1 MLHEF
6 LTANRAAL
14 IERCR
19 IKVAQRPTPKASKA
33 ELEHGI
39 PHFLDQIIKTLQVEQ
54 TSDPMASR
62 RISGPAGGGKPFF
75 SEIGETATQHGRELL
90 QHGFTIDQVVH
101 DYGDLCQ
108 AIMDLASERGE
119 PFHIEEFGTL
129 NRCLDNAI
137 ADAVTEF
144 TLQHDTFVAEEAV
157 QAMNERLAFLAH
169 ELRNLIQT
177 ATLAFTAVKSG
188 KVALTGAT
196 GSLLEHSLIAM
207 HGLVNHSLAEAR
219 VTAGMPA
226 RFERISLVDF
236 IRQVKLSATLE
247 AQIRG
252 CSFTASDV
260 DPTLAVDA
268 DRDLLLSAV
277 GNLLQNAFK
286 FTGDHTQVSVHAYAA
301 ANRILIDIEDHC
313 GGLPSGYAEKMFN
326 PFTQGG
332 PDKSGLG
339 IGLAIAR
346 RSVEAMN
353 GILSV
358 RDVPGSGCIF
368 TVDLPRCTPPEP
380 SIPRK
385 NLIRPDQDSGVA
397 RSRVPRILIVD
408 DTDTRLAIGS
418 VLQCDGYEVAVAAD
432 GYEALML
439 QKQSFFDVL
448 ITDIFMPE
456 KDGLET
462 IREFRRNY
470 PQTRIIA
477 MSGALTNRVDY
488 LSLSLEIG
496 ADKILRKPFDGA
508 ALKAALKDLFAVEE
522 TLFS

>member
-62 RISGPAGGGKPFF
+62 KISGPAGGGKPFF

-108 AIMDLASERGE
+108 AITDLASELGE
-119 PFHIEEFGTL
+119 PFHIDEFRTL

-144 TLQHDTFVAEEAV
+144 TQQHEAFVAEKAV
-157 QAMNERLAFLAH
+157 QALNERLAFLAH
-169 ELRNLIQT
+169 ELRNHIQT
-177 ATLAFTAVKSG
+177 ATLAFTVVKSG
-188 KVALTGAT
+188 NVGLTGAT
-196 GSLLEHSLIAM
+196 GSVLERSLIALRT
-207 HGLVNHSLAEAR
+207 LVDHSLADAR

-226 RFERISLVDF
+226 RRELISVADF
-236 IRQVKLSATLE
+236 IRQIKVSATLE
-247 AQIRG
+247 ARARG
-252 CSFTASDV
+252 CAFTVSDV

-268 DRDLLLSAV
+268 DRDLLFSAV

-286 FTGDHTQVSVHAYAA
+286 FTGHHTEVALHAYAA
-301 ANRILIDIEDHC
+301 ADRILINVEDHC
-313 GGLPSGYAEKMFN
+313 GGLPPGLAESMFK
-326 PFTQGG
+326 PFLQGG
-332 PDKSGLG
+332 TDRSGLG
-339 IGLAIAR
+339 LGLAIAR
-346 RSVEAMN
+346 RGVEAIN
-353 GILSV
+353 GVLRV
-358 RDVPGSGCIF
+358 RDVSGSGCVF
-368 TVDLPRCTPPEP
+368 TIDLPRYAVRERATQLEGLPKEDRRAAPQARMP
-380 SIPRK
+380 SI
-385 NLIRPDQDSGVA
+385 LV
-397 RSRVPRILIVD
+397 VD
-408 DTDTRLAIGS
+408 DTESRLLIAS
-418 VLQCDGYEVAVAAD
+418 ALKREGYDVAVCAE
-432 GYEALML
+432 GNEALKL
-439 QKQSFFDVL
+439 QKNYLFDVL

-470 PQTRIIA
+470 PRTRIIA

-496 ADKILRKPFDGA
+496 ADKVLRKPFDGA
-508 ALKAALKDLFAVEE
+508 ALKAALNDLVAPEE
-522 TLFS
+522 AEL